1 MVILSVQY
9 IREQPIPF
17 PILNIF
23 KFQYLKV
30 LSTIGL
36 KRYISDSQRNLAF
49 KLFSEHQGGIY
60 INIIVS
66 QEHFLSLIRQLIVCA
81 SCLTFIRSTIA
92 DFSKIHQHI
101 LTKLNIYIDIHII
114 IISKIFLLIYT
125 HIYICMLCMFI
136 NK

>member
-1 MVILSVQY
+1 MVSLSVQY

-101 LTKLNIYIDIHII
+101 LTKLNIQIYTSLSYQKSFCLYIHIF
-114 IISKIFLLIYT
+114 IFVCYVCL
-125 HIYICMLCMFI
+125 
-136 NK
+136 

>member
-1 MVILSVQY
+1 MVSLSVQY

-66 QEHFLSLIRQLIVCA
+66 QEHFLSLNQIA
-81 SCLTFIRSTIA
+81 YCLCFMF
-92 DFSKIHQHI
+92 DIHQKHDCRFFKNTLAHFNKIKYIYRYTHHYHI
-101 LTKLNIYIDIHII
+101 KNLFAY
-114 IISKIFLLIYT
+114 IYT
-125 HIYICMLCMFI
+125 YLYLYVMYVY
-136 NK
+136 K

>member
-1 MVILSVQY
+1 MVSLSVQY

-101 LTKLNIYIDIHII
+101 LTKLNIYRYTHHYHI
-114 IISKIFLLIYT
+114 KNLFAYIYT
-125 HIYICMLCMFI
+125 YLYLYVMYVY
-136 NK
+136 K

>member
-1 MVILSVQY
+1 MVSLSVQY

-60 INIIVS
+60 INIIVR
-66 QEHFLSLIRQLIVCA
+66 EHLLSLNEIA
-81 SCLTFIRSTIA
+81 YCLCFMF
-92 DFSKIHQHI
+92 DIHQKHDCRFFKNTLAHFNKI
-101 LTKLNIYIDIHII
+101 KYIYR
-114 IISKIFLLIYT
+114 YT
-125 HIYICMLCMFI
+125 HHYHIKNLFAYIYICMLCMFI